1 MLKVLSWIF
10 GAGAMLCLFLV
21 YQQKKRSS
29 LIKCKLGA
37 DICWSVHYFCLGG
50 YGGMIPNFVG
60 IFRELVFSQREK
72 KKWANSPVI
81 PVIFII
87 INWCIG
93 ILTFKN
99 PINIMPIAASTFV
112 TVSLW
117 LKEPRLTKAISL
129 PVSLTFLIYDLLIG
143 SVIGAINESI
153 SIASIIISFTK
164 GFIKNKKRKKENK
177 MEKSIFSPNVHTDKP
192 EFIIEGVHIEKPA
205 AELRVSE
212 AAPVV
217 FERGESFSCEIA
229 ERFVADFEKKG
240 VDKMAHVSTFKLID
254 GIIYMSYYANT
265 ATGNED
271 PLQQTARFAY
281 CPADDVD
288 NMTILDV
295 LTVGDTLSGERV
307 NMVYDTIFVQADDNT
322 LYILW
327 TAKAGETYYRFY
339 RPFYL
344 DTKTFGEIGVNRLKI
359 GDVVN
364 DFSNTGIV
372 DALRANGLG
381 HKKMYSDIGIMQKFT
396 ERIEDGV
403 KYYYTGAYSGD
414 LNMIIKSRDFIT
426 WEYVSE
432 PSFPNASKWENATY
446 VIGDKI
452 YYFVRQQDDCK
463 DGFLTVYNIAED
475 TWEAPVLIDDCQS
488 RSDFIEY
495 GGELYLFHA
504 PIDREHI
511 GVVRIDKEKIAN
523 SEIVLVADIHSSCFY
538 PFIQYFKNDELAM
551 SYTVNRQHIRLAEFT
566 LSKYL
571 D

>member
-1 MLKVLSWIF
+1 MLNILSWIF
-10 GAGAMLCLFLV
+10 GAGGMLCLFLT
-21 YQQKKRSS
+21 YQQKKRGN
-29 LIKCKLGA
+29 LIKYKLCA
-37 DICWSVHYFCLGG
+37 DVCWAVHYFCLGA
-50 YGGMIPNFVG
+50 YGGMIPNFLG
-60 IFRELVFSQREK
+60 IFRELVFAQRGK
-72 KKWANSPVI
+72 KKWANSTLI
-81 PVIFII
+81 PIAFIAV
-87 INWCIG
+87 NLGVG
-93 ILTFKN
+93 ILTFQKPEN
-99 PINIMPIAASTFV
+99 ILPIVASVFV
-112 TVSLW
+112 TISLW
-117 LKEPRLTKAISL
+117 LREPKLTMLISL
-129 PVSLTFLIYDLLIG
+129 PISFTFFVYDIFVGSFIG
-143 SVIGAINESI
+143 MANESVVMT
-153 SIASIIISFTK
+153 SIIISLIKYFK
-164 GFIKNKKRKKENK
+164 QGDKNKMKN
-177 MEKSIFSPNVHTDKP
+177 SIFTSNVATDKP
-192 EFIIEGVHIEKPA
+192 EFIIEGVHIEAPA
-205 AELRVSE
+205 ASLRVNE
-212 AAPVV
+212 ADSKV
-217 FERGESFSCEIA
+217 FLRGERFSQEIA
-229 ERFVADFEKKG
+229 ERFVADFEKKE

-265 ATGNED
+265 ATSNED

-281 CPADDVD
+281 CPAEDVEK
-288 NMTILDV
+288 MTILDV
-295 LTVGDTLSGERV
+295 QTVGDELSGERI
-307 NMVYDTIFVQADDNT
+307 NMVYDTIFAQSDDNT

-344 DTKTFGEIGVNRLKI
+344 DTKSFGEIGVNRLKI

-396 ERIEDGV
+396 ERVENGV

-452 YYFVRQQDDCK
+452 YYFVRQQDDCR
-463 DGFLTVYNIAED
+463 DGFLTMYDISND
-475 TWEAPVLIDDCQS
+475 TWETPVLIDDCQS

-504 PIDREHI
+504 PTDREHI
-511 GVVRIDKEKIAN
+511 GIVRIDKENIAN
-523 SEIVLVADIHSSCFY
+523 SEFVLVADIHSSCFY
-538 PFIQYFKNDELAM
+538 PFIQYFKNNELAM